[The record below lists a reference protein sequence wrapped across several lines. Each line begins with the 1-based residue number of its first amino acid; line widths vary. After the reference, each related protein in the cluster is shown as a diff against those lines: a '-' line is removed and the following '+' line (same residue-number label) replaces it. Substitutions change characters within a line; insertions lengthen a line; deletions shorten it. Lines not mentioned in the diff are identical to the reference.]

1 MKKLLSRPALGLCLG
16 TAALVGGLA
25 WGIRPAALEASS
37 HREAPMIADDPLA
50 DNTDVYAFV
59 APNDPNRVVLIAD
72 YIPFQLPQ
80 GGPNYSTFG
89 ENIRYEIHVKNNS
102 TTSGDD
108 ITYRFVFTRTSA
120 APTGDPTTFFNVRLG
135 KQNLKTTYTCAKS
148 IAGGPFVNIVTN
160 GVVPVNNIGPRSISS
175 GAGLNQPSYTNLRQ
189 SAVANATGGAGE
201 QVFCGPSDE
210 PFFID
215 LGATFDLAGFRVNQ
229 GHRDGLA
236 HYNVHSIALTIPIAS
251 LQKNGQGLPAAGGI
265 DWASLVGAFL
275 VQLAQLLIL
284 WLLGGMGPGV
294 VWLIWLAV
302 FGVAR
307 VAVSGL
313 MGLLIVYAV
322 LSWVQARSLIGDVV
336 ARLCEP
342 LLRPIRRVVPLLGGV
357 DLSPLVALILLQV
370 LTIVLGHIQG
380 AVMF

>member
-1 MKKLLSRPALGLCLG
+1 M
-16 TAALVGGLA
+16 
-25 WGIRPAALEASS
+25 
-37 HREAPMIADDPLA
+37 
-50 DNTDVYAFV
+50 F
-59 APNDPNRVVLIAD
+59 
-72 YIPFQLPQ
+72 
-80 GGPNYSTFG
+80 
-89 ENIRYEIHVKNNS
+89 YEILS
-102 TTSGDD
+102 
-108 ITYRFVFTRTSA
+108 FLL
-120 APTGDPTTFFNVRLG
+120 NV
-135 KQNLKTTYTCAKS
+135 
-148 IAGGPFVNIVTN
+148 V
-160 GVVPVNNIGPRSISS
+160 
-175 GAGLNQPSYTNLRQ
+175 AGLVTGACLLRFYMQ
-189 SAVANATGGAGE
+189 LQRVPFSNPVGRL
-201 QVFCGPSDE
+201 VFALSDWLVL
-210 PFFID
+210 P
-215 LGATFDLAGFRVNQ
+215 LRRV
-229 GHRDGLA
+229 
-236 HYNVHSIALTIPIAS
+236 
-251 LQKNGQGLPAAGGI
+251 LPAAGGI

-284 WLLGGMGPGV
+284 WLLGGMGTGV

-322 LSWVQARSLIGDVV
+322 LSWVQARTLIGDVV

>member
-1 MKKLLSRPALGLCLG
+1 MGQGSKVWQLSSHAIGRRVCRPG
-16 TAALVGGLA
+16 
-25 WGIRPAALEASS
+25 SS
-37 HREAPMIADDPLA
+37 HRMPSM
-50 DNTDVYAFV
+50 F
-59 APNDPNRVVLIAD
+59 
-72 YIPFQLPQ
+72 
-80 GGPNYSTFG
+80 
-89 ENIRYEIHVKNNS
+89 YEILS
-102 TTSGDD
+102 
-108 ITYRFVFTRTSA
+108 FLL
-120 APTGDPTTFFNVRLG
+120 NV
-135 KQNLKTTYTCAKS
+135 
-148 IAGGPFVNIVTN
+148 V
-160 GVVPVNNIGPRSISS
+160 
-175 GAGLNQPSYTNLRQ
+175 AGLVTGACLLRFYMQ
-189 SAVANATGGAGE
+189 LQRVPFSNPVGRL
-201 QVFCGPSDE
+201 VFALSDWLVL
-210 PFFID
+210 P
-215 LGATFDLAGFRVNQ
+215 LRRV
-229 GHRDGLA
+229 
-236 HYNVHSIALTIPIAS
+236 
-251 LQKNGQGLPAAGGI
+251 LPAAGGI

>member
-1 MKKLLSRPALGLCLG
+1 M
-16 TAALVGGLA
+16 
-25 WGIRPAALEASS
+25 
-37 HREAPMIADDPLA
+37 
-50 DNTDVYAFV
+50 F
-59 APNDPNRVVLIAD
+59 
-72 YIPFQLPQ
+72 
-80 GGPNYSTFG
+80 
-89 ENIRYEIHVKNNS
+89 YEILS
-102 TTSGDD
+102 
-108 ITYRFVFTRTSA
+108 FLL
-120 APTGDPTTFFNVRLG
+120 NV
-135 KQNLKTTYTCAKS
+135 
-148 IAGGPFVNIVTN
+148 V
-160 GVVPVNNIGPRSISS
+160 
-175 GAGLNQPSYTNLRQ
+175 AGLVTGACLLRFYMQ
-189 SAVANATGGAGE
+189 LQRVPFSNPVGRL
-201 QVFCGPSDE
+201 VFALSDWLVL
-210 PFFID
+210 P
-215 LGATFDLAGFRVNQ
+215 LRRV
-229 GHRDGLA
+229 
-236 HYNVHSIALTIPIAS
+236 
-251 LQKNGQGLPAAGGI
+251 LPAAGGI

-294 VWLIWLAV
+294 VWLIWLAA